1 MINKVSRPLRPIVSR
16 QRRLSGVSVPEPRQD
31 GLGGDDLF
39 IYLFYSGRGSSAG
52 EVYLFML
59 FFFFPETSQAIRPH
73 VAQQRV
79 ASQQLSERVTAI

>member
-39 IYLFYSGRGSSAG
+39 IYFTVEEAAVLERFI
-52 EVYLFML
+52 YLFTL
-59 FFFFPETSQAIRPH
+59 FIYFLPETKSSDQTPCCSAACGISAA
-73 VAQQRV
+73 V
-79 ASQQLSERVTAI
+79 